1 MLDAPA
7 WPLVPVVLLVT
18 ALLATALWAWIVFPE
33 RLARRYML
41 KDIKERCDMEDRYR
55 KPIGR
60 LVAFSAGVILVAIA
74 LAEGLR
80 AYRAN
85 TEALREGTE
94 ALVGEQYH
102 GGFQGL
108 EGNSEIAKIS
118 GMYALQDAIKA
129 QPDRA
134 ETVLAGLAVVVTD
147 NSPPPAQGA
156 AAGRLSLSAETA
168 LRILGSRPAE
178 DGQFHFDLSN
188 SFLRGARIPLARFDG
203 SDFGNS
209 DLSGS
214 DLNGANLYG
223 ADLRSTDLSGANLRG
238 ADLSHA
244 NLAGAVLCPAANVSV
259 PALMTGRA
267 VPTQLEDVTF
277 YSATLAGAYMRE
289 ANLRGAIFNN
299 ADLSGAHL
307 EGADLQAAQLRN
319 VRLDGADLSGV
330 NAASADFS
338 ARDDDPQFR
347 TTLRNASFRGANLE
361 NANFGSADL
370 AGATFQGANLRNAN
384 FRDAILGGTV
394 ALQGAILCD
403 TIMSNGAV
411 TGKDCAAQFTPP
423 PQSTSCND

>member
-7 WPLVPVVLLVT
+7 WSPIPVVLLVT
-18 ALLATALWAWIVFPE
+18 AFLGTAVWAWIVVPK
-33 RLARRYML
+33 RLARRCIL
-41 KDIKERCDMEDRYR
+41 KDIKERYDIEDRHR
-55 KPIGR
+55 KAIGR
-60 LVAFSAGVILVAIA
+60 LVAFSAGVILAAIA

-85 TEALREGTE
+85 TEAVRERTE
-94 ALVGEQYH
+94 AMVGEQYH
-102 GGFQGL
+102 GGFEGL
-108 EGNSEIAKIS
+108 EGSSEIAKIS

-147 NSPPPAQGA
+147 NSPPPGV

-178 DGQFHFDLSN
+178 DGQFHFDLSD

-203 SDFGNS
+203 SDFANS

-223 ADLRSTDLSGANLRG
+223 ADLRSADLSGANLRG

-244 NLAGAVLCPAANVSV
+244 NLAGAMLCPAANLSV
-259 PALMTGRA
+259 PALMTGSA

-277 YSATLAGAYMRE
+277 YSATLAGAYMRG

-299 ADLSGAHL
+299 ADLSGTHL
-307 EGADLQAAQLRN
+307 EGADLHAAQLRN
-319 VRLDGADLSGV
+319 VRLDGAELSGV
-330 NAASADFS
+330 NATGSNFS

-347 TTLRNASFRGANLE
+347 TTLRNANFRGANLE
-361 NANFGSADL
+361 NADFGFADL
-370 AGATFQGANLRNAN
+370 SGATFRGASLRNAN
-384 FRDAILGGTV
+384 FRDAILDGTA

-403 TIMSNGAV
+403 TIMSDGGV
-411 TGKDCAAQFTPP
+411 TGKDCAVQFVPLQQPTG
-423 PQSTSCND
+423 CED